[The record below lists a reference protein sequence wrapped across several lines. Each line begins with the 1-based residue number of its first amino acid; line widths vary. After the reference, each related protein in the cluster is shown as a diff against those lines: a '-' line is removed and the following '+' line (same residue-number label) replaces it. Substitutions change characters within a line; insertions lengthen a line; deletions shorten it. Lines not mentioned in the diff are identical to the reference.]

1 MNRFGNIGRHIERN
15 LIAQSFR
22 KVLANLIHSLFD
34 PLGYFHRI
42 CSRQHINA
50 KHSGILAVDTTF
62 RVIGRSLQ
70 RYTRHVFQP
79 DNRSVGIGTHYNIFK
94 LPYGRQTSLSRN
106 RNGNIQSL
114 YRLLP
119 QYTGCRFTVLILQCI
134 L

>member
-50 KHSGILAVDTTF
+50 KNSSILAVDTTF
-62 RVIGRSLQ
+62 CVIRRGLQ
-70 RYTRHVFQP
+70 RYTRHIFQSNNGP
-79 DNRSVGIGTHYNIFK
+79 VGIGTHYNIFK
-94 LPYGRQTSLSRN
+94 LSHGRQTSLSRN

>member
-22 KVLANLIHSLFD
+22 KVLANLIHSLFY

-42 CSRQHINA
+42 CSRQHINT

-62 RVIGRSLQ
+62 CVIRRGLQ
-70 RYTRHVFQP
+70 RYTRHIFQSNNGP
-79 DNRSVGIGTHYNIFK
+79 VGIGTHYNIFK
-94 LPYGRQTSLSRN
+94 LSHGRQTSLSRN

-119 QYTGCRFTVLILQCI
+119 QYPGCRFTVLILQCI

>member
-1 MNRFGNIGRHIERN
+1 MNRFGNISRHIERN

-22 KVLANLIHSLFD
+22 KILANLIHSLFD

-50 KHSGILAVDTTF
+50 KNSGILAVDTTF
-62 RVIGRSLQ
+62 CVIRRSLQ
-70 RYTRHVFQP
+70 RYTRHIFQSN
-79 DNRSVGIGTHYNIFK
+79 NRPVGIGTHYNIFK
-94 LPYGRQTSLSRN
+94 LSHGRQTSLSRN